1 MRSGLRRASVG
12 ALVVVLAL
20 IGVGAGPT
28 AAQAART
35 AHTAQADDPTWAEVK
50 AAKKDVTAKATEVA
64 AIQTALDAVETEA
77 ARLGTI
83 ALQKAAAAT
92 AATDHLEAAQQVYDT
107 LTKQTKAA
115 AKKATTARR
124 TAATVATQL
133 VRGGDPSITV
143 WLSGHD
149 SGSLLYRL
157 GALSQ
162 IGDVSSALLTEAEVQ
177 QREAKAL
184 GDQAAAQAKIRD
196 SLAKQAQSAS
206 NTAKAAQQAADAQV
220 AETKSRRATLQ
231 AQLASLQT
239 KSSSLQASYAAAQRA
254 KAAAAAAGAT
264 SGGTGLGGIS
274 AGPDSLSPA
283 GAQAYAASRLGSFG
297 WSGSQMSCLVRL
309 WTIESGWSWN
319 AYNASSGAYGIP
331 QALPGSKMSTAG
343 SDWTTSSKTQIEWG
357 LGYIQARYSTPCGAL
372 AFETSHVPYWY

>member
-1 MRSGLRRASVG
+1 MRAGLRRASAG
-12 ALVVVLAL
+12 TLVVVLAL

-28 AAQAART
+28 AAQAA
-35 AHTAQADDPTWAEVK
+35 HSAQADDPTWAEVK
-50 AAKKDVTAKATEVA
+50 AAKKDVKSKAKEVT

-107 LTKQTKAA
+107 LTTQTKAA

-133 VRGGDPSITV
+133 VRGGDPTISV
-143 WLSGHD
+143 WLSGRE

-196 SLAKQAQSAS
+196 SLAKQAQAAS

-220 AETKSRRATLQ
+220 AETKTRRATLQ
-231 AQLASLQT
+231 AQLTSLQA

-264 SGGTGLGGIS
+264 SGGTGLGGIT

-283 GAQAYAASRLGSFG
+283 GAQAYAASRLGAYG

-309 WTIESGWSWN
+309 WTIESGWRWN

-331 QALPGSKMSTAG
+331 QSLPGSKMATAG
-343 SDWTTSSKTQIEWG
+343 GDWTTSSKTQIEWG